1 MVMYGIGDKV
11 LYGSEGVMTVVDKRA
26 VTVGGVSRNY
36 YVLKSYGGNSSSET
50 FVPTDSEE
58 LVSKMRPLLTKS
70 EILKAISDAAS
81 LDEREWS
88 GDGRARLQRFRRAVE
103 CGDRAAM
110 IAMMRSIYNFGRER
124 TEQGKRLYLADETV
138 MRRAEQIIHSEFSEV
153 LGIPPEEISAFIEE
167 NIGK

>member
-1 MVMYGIGDKV
+1 M
-11 LYGSEGVMTVVDKRA
+11 
-26 VTVGGVSRNY
+26 
-36 YVLKSYGGNSSSET
+36 
-50 FVPTDSEE
+50 PTDSEE

-70 EILKAISDAAS
+70 EILKAISNAAS
-81 LDEREWS
+81 LNEGEWS
-88 GDGRARLQRFRRAVE
+88 GDGRARLQRFHRAVE
-103 CGDRAAM
+103 CGDRAAI